1 MKNQLK
7 SGFENVYSLNIV
19 FGAIFCDLERFW
31 LHFGRPW
38 GVQKLKKMVKNR
50 SRTCLGRPLD
60 ALSLQLSN
68 FKRFL
73 IDFYRFGG
81 RFLARFRVSGR
92 VPGRFVCPNR
102 RPTRS
107 KTLGSRFVSYFL
119 TCEAFRVEGL
129 TSMIRA
135 TSSRSMD
142 RWIDG

>member
-1 MKNQLK
+1 MP
-7 SGFENVYSLNIV
+7 
-19 FGAIFCDLERFW
+19 
-31 LHFGRPW
+31 FGRAQAPIIEF
-38 GVQKLKKMVKNR
+38 Q
-50 SRTCLGRPLD
+50 TFLD
-60 ALSLQLSN
+60 
-68 FKRFL
+68 RFVL
-73 IDFYRFGG
+73 IWA

-107 KTLGSRFVSYFL
+107 KTLVSRFVSYFL

-142 RWIDG
+142 GWME